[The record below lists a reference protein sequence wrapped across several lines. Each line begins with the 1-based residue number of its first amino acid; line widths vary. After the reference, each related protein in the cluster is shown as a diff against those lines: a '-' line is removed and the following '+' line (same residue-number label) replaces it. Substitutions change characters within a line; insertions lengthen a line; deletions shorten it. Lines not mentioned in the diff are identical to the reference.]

1 MASVKLLLNKYR
13 ARRDGTYPLV
23 FQLIHRRQKKLLY
36 TSYKLYPE
44 EFDDRNGKVL
54 YLSDARYNQREI
66 RRINRELRLQR
77 KSIDRHIETLE
88 LRREEYCV
96 ADVIF
101 RYRIEHDSLSLLHYM
116 DMQIERKRAL
126 NRFGM
131 TAALQST
138 RTSLATFIGLRM
150 VHLQDL
156 SGPFVREY
164 EEFLLRRGVCP
175 NTVCFYMRNLKSVY
189 RQALLDGYPM
199 SPVDPF
205 HYVRIKQVKTVKR
218 ALERD
223 ILRRIV
229 QADFSQFPHL
239 DMARDLFLFSFF
251 CRGMPFVD
259 IVYLKK
265 NDINDGVIG
274 YRRHKTN
281 QWLQIAVMPQLERLI
296 RKYENPSPY
305 VFPILT
311 DTSVQEQHRL
321 YRLALERTNRNLKRV
336 AQMCDVPISLST
348 YHARHSWATQAKN
361 IGTPIA
367 VISEG
372 LGHTSEKTTR
382 IYLKEFDRSVV
393 DAVNEKV
400 SAL

>member
-1 MASVKLLLNKYR
+1 MA
-13 ARRDGTYPLV
+13 
-23 FQLIHRRQKKLLY
+23 
-36 TSYKLYPE
+36 
-44 EFDDRNGKVL
+44 
-54 YLSDARYNQREI
+54 
-66 RRINRELRLQR
+66 
-77 KSIDRHIETLE
+77 
-88 LRREEYCV
+88 
-96 ADVIF
+96 
-101 RYRIEHDSLSLLHYM
+101 
-116 DMQIERKRAL
+116 
-126 NRFGM
+126 
-131 TAALQST
+131 AALQST

-156 SGPFVREY
+156 NGPFVRGY

-189 RQALLDGYPM
+189 YQALLDGYPM
-199 SPVDPF
+199 SPTNPF
-205 HYVRIKQVKTVKR
+205 HYVRIKQAKTVKR

-223 ILRRIV
+223 TLRRIV
-229 QADFSQFPHL
+229 QADFSRFPHL

-265 NDINDGVIG
+265 SDINNGVIG

-296 RKYENPSPY
+296 RKYENPSSY

-311 DTSVQEQHRL
+311 DSSMQEQHRL
-321 YRLALERTNRNLKRV
+321 YRLALERTNRNLKQV
-336 AQMCDVPISLST
+336 ARMCDVPILLST

-361 IGTPIA
+361 TGAPIA

-382 IYLKEFDRSVV
+382 IYLKEFDRSIV